1 MNFREL
7 TREEAAIYEKIK
19 AREAMVNGLIRAL
32 TIVAAAI
39 TAANIITLFW

>member
-19 AREAMVNGLIRAL
+19 AREAMVNGLIRYL
-32 TIVAAAI
+32 LVAAAVT
-39 TAANIITLFW
+39 TAATVLALFY